1 MLPLVIAAL
10 LNQAAS
16 DPSEWSPTADAGGGL
31 ERAQQAGQVSD
42 AGVQEAADADPSRLT
57 VITGSRTERRA
68 ADAVVATEVI
78 TRAQIEALGV
88 RDLPQLLQQHPGV
101 EMVYTN
107 RGVGI
112 RLQGLDPEYV
122 LILVDGQ
129 RISGRAGSIT
139 DLSRFSLREIERV
152 EIVKGPSAALY
163 GADAM
168 GGVVNLITR
177 RPQKKIEGSVRGMF
191 GSLLEGDVR
200 GYLGSKL
207 GQFELRAGGGY
218 RTRNAFYWVEPH
230 LETAGPSIRRFDG
243 DLEVAWVP
251 DPESRVWARAAYV
264 FTDLRAVDVNDT
276 GAVFDRFQRTEQF
289 DTWVGAKKKLGAST
303 FATLRGHL
311 GLFRDQFLVD
321 QRGARALDDYSANLT
336 YLWEGFGQ
344 VDHRIDGHTLTGGVE
359 GFSELLSSTRIQ
371 PNDVQRGRVGVFVQ
385 DEWVSSGEG
394 PRITISPGFR
404 ADVDTQFGWA
414 PSPRLAVKID
424 PIPALTLRASWGL
437 GFRPPSFS
445 ELYLQFTN
453 TGIGYVVQG
462 NPALKAER
470 SGSVNVSV
478 DYRLPLEGWVI
489 TASGWHTSLT
499 NLINISASGV
509 PNPDSPVIFGYE
521 NVANAYT
528 QGLEINLRSRL
539 SRGAYLDLSY
549 MGLDARDLTRKRQ
562 LEGRSPHRIN
572 ATLNVKYRPV
582 GLELAVRGT
591 YNSAR
596 PFYLGS
602 GLGFANVLGL
612 GEERIVWAPGY
623 FDLEAQLTYVFRAWL
638 KVFVNGYNLF
648 NAGDQDYNPRPP
660 RGIIGGIQVEL

>member
-10 LNQAAS
+10 LSQ
-16 DPSEWSPTADAGGGL
+16 TAP
-31 ERAQQAGQVSD
+31 D
-42 AGVQEAADADPSRLT
+42 AGVENETDPSRLT

-68 ADAVVATEVI
+68 SDAVVPTEVI

-129 RISGRAGSIT
+129 RISGRSGSIT
-139 DLSRFSLREIERV
+139 DISRFSLREIERV

-218 RTRNAFYWVEPH
+218 RTRQPYYWVEPY
-230 LETAGPSIRRFDG
+230 LETSGAAIRRIDG
-243 DLEVAWVP
+243 DVEAAWVP
-251 DPESRVWARAAYV
+251 SGDSRVWVRAAYV
-264 FTDLRAVDVNDT
+264 FTDFRAVDVNDT
-276 GAVFDRFQRTEQF
+276 AAVFDRFQRTEQF
-289 DTWVGAKKKLGAST
+289 DTWIGARHKFSSST
-303 FATLRGHL
+303 SATLRGHF

-321 QRGARALDDYSANLT
+321 QRGARSLDDYSANLT
-336 YLWEGFGQ
+336 RLWEAFGQ
-344 VDHRIDGHTLTGGVE
+344 VDHRVGRHTITAGLE

-371 PNDVQRGRVGVFVQ
+371 PNDVQRGRFGIFVQ
-385 DEWVSSGEG
+385 DEWVLEGSG
-394 PRITISPGFR
+394 PRIAISPGFR

-424 PIPALTLRASWGL
+424 PIPELTFRASWGL

-445 ELYLQFTN
+445 ELYLQFSN
-453 TGIGYVVQG
+453 TGIGYLVQG
-462 NPALKAER
+462 NPKLQAER

-478 DYRLPLEGWVI
+478 DYRPPIEGWLFS
-489 TASGWHTSLT
+489 ASVWHTSLT
-499 NLINISASGV
+499 NLINITADGV
-509 PNPDSPVIFGYE
+509 PNPDSPVTFGYE
-521 NVANAYT
+521 NVTNAYT
-528 QGLEINLRSRL
+528 QGVEVSARTRL

-549 MGLDARDLTRKRQ
+549 MGLDARDLTRQRA
-562 LEGRSPHRIN
+562 LEGRSPHRVN
-572 ATLNVKYRPV
+572 AALTVKYRPV
-582 GLELAVRGT
+582 GLELVVRGT
-591 YNSAR
+591 WHSER
-596 PFYLGS
+596 PYYLGS

-612 GEERIVWAPGY
+612 GEERVVYAPGY

-648 NAGDQDYNPRPP
+648 NSGDQDFNPRPP
-660 RGIIGGIQVEL
+660 RGVIGGVQVEL